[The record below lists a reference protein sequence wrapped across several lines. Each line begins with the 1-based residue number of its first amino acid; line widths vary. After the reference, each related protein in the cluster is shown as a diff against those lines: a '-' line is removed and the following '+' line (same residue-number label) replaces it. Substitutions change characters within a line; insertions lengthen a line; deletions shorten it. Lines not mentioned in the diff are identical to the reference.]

1 MMAAFITVAAEA
13 TPEIATTEAT
23 AAAAAAAQQEAERVA
38 AEKAA
43 EEATQQTVR
52 QGITQN
58 ASAIPPGTP
67 PASPPAGQID
77 PSTLKGLDAAK
88 YDAITQTTLP
98 ENAFP
103 GEEPPLSPGS
113 ASGLYPPPEPPTT
126 TLPGDP
132 TSAAPYNW
140 NAPTDP
146 SGGAASGI
154 AQGATSTAQAAS
166 STPADIMEATGA
178 APPPDASN
186 PLANG
191 FKMASDFVKSAGSF
205 AAAHPSLT
213 GAGLMAAGQM
223 MNGQKGYSP
232 KQYKSKVD
240 MSGFQPMIPT
250 QQPFQRSYNY
260 QSYAVGGPV
269 EQMSAQNAV
278 GANQMYPQAGIQTAM
293 YSNPDT
299 QRPMAANVLSPE
311 SDVSVDPYTGEQ
323 RMASGGLSEEDD
335 NEPKLT
341 KGQIAAKG
349 LSNIYAG
356 MQDQRAATLAKTKS
370 LGDSFNE
377 GIIPRSKTQLLS
389 SPYAAATKEFSTL
402 AGKYKLNVAQ
412 QPKTNIGDVDNYMET
427 TEAANGGIMHG
438 LGSYSDGG
446 HLLRGPGDGVSDSI
460 PAQIGD
466 HQPARLAD
474 GEFVIPARIVS
485 ELGNGSTEAG
495 ARRLYAMMERVQNAR
510 KKSIGKG
517 KVAVNSKADKHLPA

>member
-43 EEATQQTVR
+43 EEATQQTAQ

-58 ASAIPPGTP
+58 ASATPPGTP
-67 PASPPAGQID
+67 PASPPAANNMSAGINQANTSIGPNTMSDAPIQNAPEILPQRASTMSMEEAQTLSNELANPLPDAPPNPYLQNRITLD
-77 PSTLKGLDAAK
+77 PNTFDSSTLANTAKPYEPSMLEKGF
-88 YDAITQTTLP
+88 
-98 ENAFP
+98 N
-103 GEEPPLSPGS
+103 S
-113 ASGLYPPPEPPTT
+113 AMEWVGK
-126 TLPGDP
+126 
-132 TSAAPYNW
+132 NKM
-140 NAPTDP
+140 
-146 SGGAASGI
+146 
-154 AQGATSTAQAAS
+154 STA
-166 STPADIMEATGA
+166 M
-178 APPPDASN
+178 
-186 PLANG
+186 
-191 FKMASDFVKSAGSF
+191 
-205 AAAHPSLT
+205 
-213 GAGLMAAGQM
+213 GLMAAGQM

-232 KQYKSKVD
+232 KHYKSKVD

-260 QSYAVGGPV
+260 QGYAVGGPV

-335 NEPKLT
+335 NEPNLT
-341 KGQIAAKG
+341 KGQKAAKG

-389 SPYAAATKEFSTL
+389 SPYAAATKEFSAL
-402 AGKYKLNVAQ
+402 AGKHKLNVAQ